1 MLELRSA
8 AQTPN
13 QLRSNQRSYL
23 NNTTIRTESLEKILG
38 DKAESYFR
46 QIEKTLV
53 MKPKDRSG
61 SSKKSSLLY
70 KRITLNLNASNISDP
85 KMTPEKYE
93 S

>member
-1 MLELRSA
+1 LRSA

-13 QLRSNQRSYL
+13 QLRSNHNSHL
-23 NNTTIRTESLEKILG
+23 NSTSVRTESLEKILG

-70 KRITLNLNASNISDP
+70 KRITLNLNASSISQP
-85 KMTPEKYE
+85 KATQEKK
-93 S
+93 